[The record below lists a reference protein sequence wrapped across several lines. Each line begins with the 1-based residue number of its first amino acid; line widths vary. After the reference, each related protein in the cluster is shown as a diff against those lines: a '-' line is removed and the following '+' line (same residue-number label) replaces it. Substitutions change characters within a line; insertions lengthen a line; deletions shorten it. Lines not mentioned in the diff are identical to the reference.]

1 MNKYESLKSLNS
13 LKIFKFEGGQR
24 VKNKYDINKEQILSI
39 ITVVKNSESTIE
51 KTIQSVLSQKIEN
64 LEYII
69 IDGNSSDNTLGIIK
83 KYEDKID
90 YWCCI
95 EDEGIYDAMNYGL
108 KLSRGKIIGLIN
120 SGDIYTNNSLKTV
133 LKYFKKKED
142 ISFLFGTVNRHYL
155 GGNVIKKVGFNRKRI
170 KYNFDSVTCHSTG
183 FFIKNNIQKEL
194 GLYNTKYKC
203 SSDYDLFYKL
213 LIQNDYNGSSTTK
226 EEIIGIVESG
236 GFSSKY
242 GYWKKLKEEM
252 SIRIEN
258 NQSYFLILIIFFN
271 SIIKHFFKLIKKKFI
286 FFR

>member
-51 KTIQSVLSQKIEN
+51 KTIQSVLSQKVEN
-64 LEYII
+64 LEYIV

-120 SGDIYTNNSLKTV
+120 SGDIYTNDSLKTV

>member
-24 VKNKYDINKEQILSI
+24 VKNKYDVNEEQILSI

-108 KLSRGKIIGLIN
+108 KLSSGKIIGLIN
-120 SGDIYTNNSLKTV
+120 SGDIYTNDSLKTV

-213 LIQNDYNGSSTTK
+213 LIQNNYNGSSTTK

-286 FFR
+286 LFR

>member
-108 KLSRGKIIGLIN
+108 KLSSGKIIGLIN

-133 LKYFKKKED
+133 LKYFKKKEG

-213 LIQNDYNGSSTTK
+213 LIQNNYNGSSTTK

>member
-108 KLSRGKIIGLIN
+108 KLSSGKIIGLIN
-120 SGDIYTNNSLKTV
+120 SGDIYTNDSLKTV
-133 LKYFKKKED
+133 LKYFKKKRV
-142 ISFLFGTVNRHYL
+142 FHFYL
-155 GGNVIKKVGFNRKRI
+155 GP
-170 KYNFDSVTCHSTG
+170 
-183 FFIKNNIQKEL
+183 
-194 GLYNTKYKC
+194 
-203 SSDYDLFYKL
+203 
-213 LIQNDYNGSSTTK
+213 
-226 EEIIGIVESG
+226 
-236 GFSSKY
+236 
-242 GYWKKLKEEM
+242 
-252 SIRIEN
+252 SIDTI
-258 NQSYFLILIIFFN
+258 
-271 SIIKHFFKLIKKKFI
+271 
-286 FFR
+286 

>member
-24 VKNKYDINKEQILSI
+24 VKNKYDVNEEQILSI

-51 KTIQSVLSQKIEN
+51 KTIQSVLSQKVEN
-64 LEYII
+64 LEYIV

-120 SGDIYTNNSLKTV
+120 SGDIYTNDSLKTV

>member
-24 VKNKYDINKEQILSI
+24 VKNKYDVNEEQILSI

-51 KTIQSVLSQKIEN
+51 KTIQSVLSQKVEN
-64 LEYII
+64 LEYIV

-108 KLSRGKIIGLIN
+108 KLSSGKIIGLIN
-120 SGDIYTNNSLKTV
+120 SGDIYTNDSLKTV

-213 LIQNDYNGSSTTK
+213 LIQNNYNGSSTTK

-286 FFR
+286 LFR

>member
-24 VKNKYDINKEQILSI
+24 VKNKYDVNEEQILSI

-51 KTIQSVLSQKIEN
+51 KTIQSVLSQKVEN
-64 LEYII
+64 LEYIV

-120 SGDIYTNNSLKTV
+120 SGDIYTNDSLKTV

-213 LIQNDYNGSSTTK
+213 LIQNNYNGSSTTK

>member
-24 VKNKYDINKEQILSI
+24 VKNKYDVNEEQILSI

-120 SGDIYTNNSLKTV
+120 SGDIYTNDSLKTV

-213 LIQNDYNGSSTTK
+213 LIQNNYNGSSTTK

-286 FFR
+286 LFR

>member
-51 KTIQSVLSQKIEN
+51 KTIQSVLSQKVEN
-64 LEYII
+64 LEYIV

-213 LIQNDYNGSSTTK
+213 LIQNNYNGSSTTK

-286 FFR
+286 LFR

>member
-24 VKNKYDINKEQILSI
+24 VKNKYDVNEEQILSI
-39 ITVVKNSESTIE
+39 ITVVKNSENTIE
-51 KTIQSVLSQKIEN
+51 KTIQSVLSQKVEN
-64 LEYII
+64 LEYIV

-108 KLSRGKIIGLIN
+108 KLSSGKIIGLIN
-120 SGDIYTNNSLKTV
+120 SGDIYTNDSLKTV

-213 LIQNDYNGSSTTK
+213 LIQNNYNGSSTTK

>member
-24 VKNKYDINKEQILSI
+24 VKNKYDVNEEQILSI

-108 KLSRGKIIGLIN
+108 KLSSGKIIGLIN
-120 SGDIYTNNSLKTV
+120 SGDIYTNDSLKTV

>member
-24 VKNKYDINKEQILSI
+24 VKNKYDVNEEQILSI

-120 SGDIYTNNSLKTV
+120 SGDIYTNDSLKTV

>member
-24 VKNKYDINKEQILSI
+24 VKNKYDVNEEQILSI
-39 ITVVKNSESTIE
+39 ITVVKNSENTIE
-51 KTIQSVLSQKIEN
+51 KTIQSVLSQKVEN
-64 LEYII
+64 LEYIV

-108 KLSRGKIIGLIN
+108 KLSSGKIIGLIN
-120 SGDIYTNNSLKTV
+120 SGDIYTNDSLKTV

-213 LIQNDYNGSSTTK
+213 VIQNDYNGSSTTK

>member
-51 KTIQSVLSQKIEN
+51 KTIQSVLSQKVEN
-64 LEYII
+64 LEYIV

-120 SGDIYTNNSLKTV
+120 SGDIYTNDSLKTV

-213 LIQNDYNGSSTTK
+213 LIQNNYNGSSTTK